1 MSSEKKYASVHYG
14 SYLGLEKILS
24 AQSPRSK
31 ELNMEAHDETL
42 FIIVHQVYELWFK
55 QILHEIDSVMN
66 IFRVENVDEKN
77 IDIAVSRLERVNEI
91 LKLIIQQIRVIE
103 TMTPLDFLDFRS
115 FLFPASGFQSFQF
128 RKLEVMLGLKMEKRT
143 SYTSHNYYHEF
154 SEEHQK
160 EIIAL
165 EAGDSLFTLIEAWLE
180 RTPFIDIEGFDF
192 KSKYMIAVEHML
204 NRERDAIMSSDY
216 LSEQEKTMRL
226 RMNGDSSTF
235 FANVFDENFH
245 NQLIAEGKMRL
256 SYKATVAALLIELYG
271 TEPLLQLPYR
281 LLNVITEMDELL
293 TGWRYR
299 HAQMVM
305 RMLGRKSGTGGSSGH
320 DYLLET
326 VKKHQIFIDFHNIS
340 TLLIPRSEIPE
351 LPENIKKTLGYHFN
365 YSSSNK

>member
-1 MSSEKKYASVHYG
+1 MSSEKKYISIHYA
-14 SYLGLEKILS
+14 SYLGLDKILT
-24 AQSPRSK
+24 AQEPRSK
-31 ELNMEAHDETL
+31 QLGQEAHEETL

-55 QILHEIDSVMN
+55 QMLHELGSVMN
-66 IFRVENVDEKN
+66 LFKPANVDEKN
-77 IDIAVSRLERVNEI
+77 IDMAVSRLERVNEI
-91 LKLIIQQIRVIE
+91 LKLLIQQIRVIE

-128 RKLEVMLGLKMEKRT
+128 RKLEVMLGLKIEKRT
-143 SYTSHNYYHEF
+143 NYTSHHYYHEF
-154 SEEHQK
+154 SEENQK
-160 EIIAL
+160 EIIEL
-165 EAGDSLFTLIEAWLE
+165 ESQESLFTLIESWLE
-180 RTPFIDIEGFDF
+180 RTPFIDIQGFDF
-192 KSKYMIAVEHML
+192 KTKYKTAVDNML
-204 NRERDAIMSSDY
+204 NRERDAIMNSDY

-235 FANVFDENFH
+235 YANVFDENYH

-256 SYKATVAALLIELYG
+256 SYKATIAALLIQLYG

-305 RMLGRKSGTGGSSGH
+305 RMLGRKTGTGGSSGH
-320 DYLLET
+320 DYLIET

-340 TLLIPRSEIPE
+340 TLLIPRSELPE
-351 LPENIKKTLGYHFN
+351 LPDDIKKALGYHFN
-365 YSSSNK
+365 YDRG